1 MIVENIQEKSSD
13 KVIVNLFREGRKD
26 DYSEDVN
33 LSESDIFLLYC
44 KLLEEKTQVQLF
56 TSRTS
61 KKNRQ
66 RQEKKGRSE
75 VMFLKNIVILDTLT
89 NSEAL
94 KT

>member
-61 KKNRQ
+61 KKIDKDKK
-66 RQEKKGRSE
+66 KKGE
-75 VMFLKNIVILDTLT
+75 VKLCF
-89 NSEAL
+89 
-94 KT
+94 